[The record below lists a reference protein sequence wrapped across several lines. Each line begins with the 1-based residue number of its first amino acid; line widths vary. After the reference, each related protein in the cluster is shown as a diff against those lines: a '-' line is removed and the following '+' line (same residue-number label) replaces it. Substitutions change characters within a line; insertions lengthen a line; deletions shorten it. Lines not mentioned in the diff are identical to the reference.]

1 MTDKTFKSKLSYEQV
16 DLSTKDKALLLVD
29 GEEHTYFNV
38 TIDWGLHLYEC
49 TSELDI
55 VPFVDR
61 IQVSSGDSVTKN
73 GMIIVP
79 EGFVDIT
86 NADSGKLP
94 DSGWTIKINYLRDD
108 ESLINR
114 WHCIIRPKFISID
127 VDKKIVEITFNA

>member
-29 GEEHTYFNV
+29 GVEHTYFNV
-38 TIDWGLHLYEC
+38 IIDWGLHLYEC

-127 VDKKIVEITFNA
+127 VDKKNVEITFNA